1 MPEPGLPKREPPSK
15 DKRPFN
21 LSPSTRSVLDGLPKQ
36 RPVTSWAIVRGL
48 FALHPEYGG
57 GRGRELARRPGPT
70 SVLAKTVPGW
80 LGKVEDLLEPSRVDV
95 LHGRVMILAL
105 ARIDRE
111 LGHYLAAE
119 GVLEALQREL
129 REDFESLLRPRP
141 GGGSRFPPDPAPLH
155 VDNPAAD
162 DQLGRR
168 SFARALATRLNR
180 VWNEY
185 SRSAGRSSFVL
196 HLHGPWGAGKTSLL
210 NLLKEELQNPSR
222 SRRLDPE
229 EGESR
234 IVSRWVVV
242 ELNAWQN
249 QRLDPPWWPLLNAV
263 FRQSAEQ
270 MPRGRAFQLRAAEI
284 GWRLWVGRR
293 DVLAAAGILL
303 VLAPILYWTLQKLG
317 MSFLQALQIKKDDV
331 ERVSTFMSVIGTAL
345 SASLVLG
352 RSLLSGSAR
361 SAQAFVELTADPLES
376 ISRHFRTLVTR
387 IDRPIAVFIDDLDR
401 CQKTY
406 VVRLLEGIQTLFNDS
421 RVIYVLA
428 ADRRWIHTCFE
439 KTYEDFAET
448 VNEPGRRLGSLFLEK
463 AVQLSVSVPRL
474 SPELKAAYW
483 DFLLQGENGSEKAVE
498 ALRQEVAREL
508 SGVETEGE
516 VFEALGNAA
525 ADADP
530 VRQQIRRQVAVE
542 RLSGARAERSTEVF
556 LQPFAP
562 LLDPNPRSMKRFV
575 NSYALHRDLAVL
587 AGLDILDV
595 GKRQQLALWNIISLR
610 WPLLEEHLV
619 ELAANPLAEP
629 SPEIR
634 TLLDSDPVRAVM
646 EGRGVGTGLDIPT
659 IGLLAGLR
667 GSEGGA
673 GTVA

>member
-1 MPEPGLPKREPPSK
+1 MPEPGLPKREPSPK
-15 DKRPFN
+15 DERPFE

-36 RPVTSWAIVRGL
+36 RPVTSWSIVRGL

-80 LGKVEDLLEPSRVDV
+80 LRKVEDLLEPSRVDV
-95 LHGRVMILAL
+95 LHGRAMILAL

-111 LGHYLAAE
+111 LGHYLEAE
-119 GVLEALQREL
+119 RVLGALEGEL
-129 REDFESLLRPRP
+129 HEDFESLLRPRP
-141 GGGSRFPPDPAPLH
+141 QGGFRFPPDPAPLH
-155 VDNPAAD
+155 MDDPAAD

-210 NLLKEELQNPSR
+210 NLIREELQSPSR
-222 SRRLDPE
+222 SLRPDPE
-229 EGESR
+229 EESR

-242 ELNAWQN
+242 EMNAWQN

-263 FRQSAEQ
+263 VRQSAEQ
-270 MPRGRAFQLRAAEI
+270 MPRFQSLRLRIAEI
-284 GWRLWVGRR
+284 GWRLWIGRR
-293 DVLAAAGILL
+293 DLLAAAGILL
-303 VLAPILYWTLQKLG
+303 ILAPLLYWTLRRMGFDPLG
-317 MSFLQALQIKKDDV
+317 DKDRAEWV
-331 ERVSTFMSVIGTAL
+331 GTLLAVTGTVL
-345 SASLVLG
+345 SASFVLG

-361 SAQAFVELTADPLES
+361 SAQAFVESAADPLDS
-376 ISRHFRTLVTR
+376 ISRHFRRLVER

-439 KTYEDFAET
+439 KIYEDFAET

-483 DFLLQGENGSEKAVE
+483 DFLLQGRNGSEEAVE
-498 ALRQEVAREL
+498 ALREEVAREL
-508 SGVETEGE
+508 EGVETEGE

-525 ADADP
+525 AETDP

-587 AGLDILDV
+587 AGIDILDV
-595 GKRQQLALWNIISLR
+595 VKRQQLALWNIISLR

-619 ELAANPLAEP
+619 EQAGNPLAEP

-634 TLLDSDPVRAVM
+634 ALLDSQEVLDVM
-646 EGRGVGTGLDIPT
+646 NGEGVGANLDSAA
-659 IGLLAGLR
+659 IGILAGLR
-667 GSEGGA
+667 GSGSAA

>member
-15 DKRPFN
+15 DKPPFD

-80 LGKVEDLLEPSRVDV
+80 LRKVEDLLEPSRVDV

-119 GVLEALQREL
+119 RVLEALQGEL
-129 REDFESLLRPRP
+129 HEDFESLLRPRSE
-141 GGGSRFPPDPAPLH
+141 GGSRFPPDPAPLH

-185 SRSAGRSSFVL
+185 SRKAGRSSFVL

-210 NLLKEELQNPSR
+210 NLLKEELQSPSR
-222 SRRLDPE
+222 SLRPDHG

-263 FRQSAEQ
+263 VRQSTEQ
-270 MPRGRAFQLRAAEI
+270 MPRGEALRLRAAEI
-284 GWRLWVGRR
+284 GWRLWIGRR
-293 DVLAAAGILL
+293 DLLAAAGILL
-303 VLAPILYWTLQKLG
+303 ILAPILYLVASRLGSNLEWLGTLL
-317 MSFLQALQIKKDDV
+317 A
-331 ERVSTFMSVIGTAL
+331 VIGTVL
-345 SASLVLG
+345 SASLVLS

-361 SAQAFVELTADPLES
+361 SAQAFVESTADPLDS

-401 CQKTY
+401 CQRTY

-439 KTYEDFAET
+439 KTYEDFSET

-483 DFLLQGENGSEKAVE
+483 DFLLQGQNGSEKAVE
-498 ALRQEVAREL
+498 ALRDEVAREL
-508 SGVETEGE
+508 EGVETEGE

-525 ADADP
+525 AETDP

-595 GKRQQLALWNIISLR
+595 VKRQQLALWNIISLR

-634 TLLDSDPVRAVM
+634 ALLDSDAVRAVM
-646 EGRGVGTGLDIPT
+646 EGRGVGTGLDIPS